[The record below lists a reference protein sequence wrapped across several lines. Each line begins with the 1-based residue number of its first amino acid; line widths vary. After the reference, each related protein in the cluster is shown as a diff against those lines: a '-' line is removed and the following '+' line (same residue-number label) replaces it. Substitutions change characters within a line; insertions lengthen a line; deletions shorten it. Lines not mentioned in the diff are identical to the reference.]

1 MTISVFCHPTKLT
14 KQRRCKMNLHRTN
27 ETNLFVPDEVIA
39 GDLIVRQERRTSF
52 SATHWWIIATLWLM
66 WTIIYMSLV
75 VAHQRDDSERLKS
88 LMLTPLT
95 TVVAPLI
102 GAMLRGFQGCC
113 LQVSLCVLFWALP
126 IPIGAALLQWYG
138 NPDHQILRIVRLLIW
153 MIAWMLWF
161 ASGILSFGHAMS

>member
-1 MTISVFCHPTKLT
+1 
-14 KQRRCKMNLHRTN
+14 MNLHRTN